1 MNTSHSAA
9 HRLESFGQNFTR
21 YALAIILLWVGA
33 LKFTA
38 YEAKGIEG
46 LVSHSFLFA
55 WAYKLFGLQMLSNL
69 IGVTEIV
76 TGLLIA
82 ARRFSPMAS
91 AVGGCG
97 AIIMFCSTLTFLLT
111 TPGVWEPGYG
121 FPFPSAMPGQ
131 FIAKDLVLL
140 AVSIWLTG
148 ESLRAA
154 RAPDGAVR

>member
-1 MNTSHSAA
+1 MNTSHSASY
-9 HRLESFGQNFTR
+9 RLESFGQTFTR
-21 YALAIILLWVGA
+21 YALVIILLWVGS

-55 WAYKLFGLQMLSNL
+55 WAYKRLGLQMLSIL

-82 ARRFSPMAS
+82 ARKFSPMAS
-91 AVGGCG
+91 VFGGCG
-97 AIIMFCSTLTFLLT
+97 AIIMFCLTLTFLLT

-131 FIAKDLVLL
+131 FIAKDMLFL

-154 RAPDGAVR
+154 RAHGPG